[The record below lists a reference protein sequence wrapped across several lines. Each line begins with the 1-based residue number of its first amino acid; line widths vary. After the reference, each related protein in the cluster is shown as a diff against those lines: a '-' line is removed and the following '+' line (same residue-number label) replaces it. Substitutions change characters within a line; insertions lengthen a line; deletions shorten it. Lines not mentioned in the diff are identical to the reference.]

1 MSCHK
6 RTHKA
11 RLVPKGYIQT
21 YGIDHT
27 ETLAPAAKLNT
38 VTKNA
43 FLNGELEEVFMTIPP
58 IFNKRN
64 EENQM
69 CKLKKSPYGI
79 KQSPGE

>member
-11 RLVPKGYIQT
+11 RLVPKEYIQT
-21 YGIDHT
+21 YGIDHI
-27 ETLAPAAKLNT
+27 ETLAPAAKLF
-38 VTKNA
+38 TKNA

-69 CKLKKSPYGI
+69 CKLKMSPYGI
-79 KQSPGE
+79 KQSPRE